1 MNEEL
6 GLAIEELRQVGH
18 SRVWFV
24 PILLNHCDIPD
35 VEIGRNETLKDLQYV
50 ATSRELERWVSKDSQ
65 GYPRGAF
72 FLAVLNS

>member
-50 ATSRELERWVSKDSQ
+50 ALHENWNAGFRRILRAIRGERSS
-65 GYPRGAF
+65 
-72 FLAVLNS
+72 